1 MGDPKYEIGNN
12 SLHESLSVSDNKETT
27 PSSDEVKKEEKD
39 AYSGSHPLYIHYQN
53 LPDDILSISP
63 GSDWSP
69 ATPVKNENE
78 DNGELRMDSLRM
90 FANLRKEGE
99 NKQ

>member
-1 MGDPKYEIGNN
+1 MGDPKYEIGNY
-12 SLHESLSVSDNKETT
+12 SLQESPNKETT
-27 PSSDEVKKEEKD
+27 PSSDEVNKEEED
-39 AYSGSHPLYIHYQN
+39 AKTDYLESHPLYIHYQN
-53 LPDDILSISP
+53 SPDDILSISP
-63 GSDWSP
+63 VSDWSP
-69 ATPVKNENE
+69 ATPFKNENE